1 MKAQNNLKFE
11 FLHRDEGNYKLFGSI
26 TLSNPKGI
34 SPAEATAVLKEKLI
48 DREYF
53 YPKDYGIPLFQEH
66 TGITFFSDWYEFDQF
81 SISEEA
87 PTDSR
92 TVEEFIQTFAKAEH

>member
-1 MKAQNNLKFE
+1 MKAHNNLKFQ

-34 SPAEATAVLKEKLI
+34 SSTEATEALKEKLI

-53 YPKDYGIPLFQEH
+53 YPRDHGIPLFQEH
-66 TGITFFSDWYEFDQF
+66 TGITLFLDWYEFDQF
-81 SISEEA
+81 STSEEA

-92 TVEEFIQTFAKAEH
+92 TIEKFIQIFEKA